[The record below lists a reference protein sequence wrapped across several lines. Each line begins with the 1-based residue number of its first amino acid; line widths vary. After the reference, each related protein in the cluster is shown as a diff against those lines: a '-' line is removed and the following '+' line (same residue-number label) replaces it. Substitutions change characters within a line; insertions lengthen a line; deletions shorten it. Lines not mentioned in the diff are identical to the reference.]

1 MHPINPGSDMI
12 SVIIITRNRV
22 AYLKECVDSILMQDH
37 PDFEI
42 LIGDN
47 GSTDG
52 TIEYLQE
59 LSRNEPQVSATFNAE
74 NLGSCLGRN
83 LLLQQAK
90 GELWFIIDDDATLEG
105 SKLRLKLQ

>member
-1 MHPINPGSDMI
+1 MNGKI
-12 SVIIITRNRV
+12 SIIIITRNRL
-22 AYLKECVDSILMQDH
+22 AYLKECVDSIRMQDH

-47 GSTDG
+47 GSTDA

-59 LSRNEPQVSATFNAE
+59 LTKNDSRVTALFNGQ

-83 LLLQQAK
+83 LLLQKAS
-90 GELWFIIDDDATLEG
+90 GDLWFIID
-105 SKLRLKLQ
+105 